1 MTVFETILNCT
12 PVIPNISH
20 IHNTHCRYRRHVSN
34 FRAGQII
41 FYWLWYFTMTHYCY
55 DERWV
60 FVFLRSIL
68 CIIAFVA
75 YYYATRSMYTERHCG
90 IYIYITIRIS
100 TPTTKERF
108 SSFSA
113 DIWKIEVN
121 INYTHS
127 HYTRTDYIIIVVV
140 CRPAERIMSPCY
152 YIVRILSRCSDDKIA
167 LVSVL
172 TMNKKIKYT
181 SQRTAGRFHRD
192 FTGRKQV
199 NILLLLW

>member
-1 MTVFETILNCT
+1 MPRV
-12 PVIPNISH
+12 
-20 IHNTHCRYRRHVSN
+20 
-34 FRAGQII
+34 
-41 FYWLWYFTMTHYCY
+41 
-55 DERWV
+55 
-60 FVFLRSIL
+60 L
-68 CIIAFVA
+68 CIPKGTAV
-75 YYYATRSMYTERHCG
+75 YL
-90 IYIYITIRIS
+90 YITICIS

-199 NILLLLW
+199 NILLLL